1 MVKVVNTKRLATAG
15 SRERKMTGC
24 NESSITLPGNE
35 LDARVA
41 NLVPAVVSLLQR
53 ISSVEPTMSN
63 EQGTDVRL
71 TSELS
76 FPDGIGE
83 GTIVAELFTY
93 RDDVRLDLH
102 IEHDRVFAMADGN
115 ASDRRCYLTDYVAS
129 VVLDAEEEA
138 LPSEFV
144 RKVVAGVTAARDAV
158 RRHNRRANL
167 PWTEI
172 RVAAREAEPVS

>member
-1 MVKVVNTKRLATAG
+1 
-15 SRERKMTGC
+15 MTGC
-24 NESSITLPGNE
+24 NESSVTLPGNE

-53 ISSVEPTMSN
+53 ISSVDPTVSN
-63 EQGTDVRL
+63 EQGTDVRF

-83 GTIVAELFTY
+83 GTIVAELFIY
-93 RDDVRLDLH
+93 RDDVRLDLN
-102 IEHDRVFAMADGN
+102 IEHNRVFATADGS
-115 ASDRRCYLTDYVAS
+115 ASDRRCYLNDYVAS

-138 LPSEFV
+138 LPSEFI

-172 RVAAREAEPVS
+172 RVAARETEPVS